1 MNNRDSTPK
10 FFIQLLVVVCVWSF
24 ASESPLEHSVP
35 PLPVRCVAW
44 TGVVCS
50 IGRKERGAL
59 QQLLLPDA
67 KQLPIVQLKS
77 KKEEKEI

>member
-1 MNNRDSTPK
+1 MNNRDRDSTPK

-24 ASESPLEHSVP
+24 ASESP